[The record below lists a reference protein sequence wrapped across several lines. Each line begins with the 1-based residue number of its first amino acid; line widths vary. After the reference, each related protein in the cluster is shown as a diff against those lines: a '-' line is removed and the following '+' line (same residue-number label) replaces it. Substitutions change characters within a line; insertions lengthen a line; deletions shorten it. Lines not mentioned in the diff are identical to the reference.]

1 MKPTAA
7 KAPRT
12 YELNDKPPVRET
24 IPLCLQHVLLFLAST
39 LAIPLIIGSTLGFSS
54 SEITLMLQ
62 CSIFIAG
69 IGTLLQ
75 TLGAGPVG
83 NRLPIILGATFTFVT
98 PAIAISQTYGFPAF
112 IGASLVCGVAVSLL
126 GAVSVKFIRKIF
138 PPVAMGCVIMVIGLT
153 LVGVAVGYCA
163 GGSGSP
169 DYGSLRNYGV
179 ALFTLVIVIVL
190 NAWGKGF
197 WKGASVLIALLAGFL
212 LSAALGMVDFSSL
225 NESAWFAFPEPLHF
239 GITFKLPAIIMALLT
254 LVNLV
259 EFLGDTSTVA
269 FIAADRVATKEDL
282 SRGVIC
288 DGVASI
294 LGALFNST
302 PTISYSG
309 NIGLIGVTGVK
320 SRYVV
325 AAARR
330 LYGYPG
336 LHPQAGRLP
345 LSHPHSGHRRRY
357 SGGVRQHRRQRPQ
370 DAGTADPLRAG
381 YAPHRGLS
389 GHRPGLQLHTGR
401 AGQLPLLY
409 LRADQR
415 HPRHRFLYDHPQPH
429 PPQRPE
435 QQDCHFLQGAGVIF
449 PFVLKYARRSF
460 SELWAY
466 SVLACHSDLL
476 FSFFSYLIVNFIH
489 FS

>member
-1 MKPTAA
+1 
-7 KAPRT
+7 
-12 YELNDKPPVRET
+12 
-24 IPLCLQHVLLFLAST
+24 
-39 LAIPLIIGSTLGFSS
+39 
-54 SEITLMLQ
+54 
-62 CSIFIAG
+62 
-69 IGTLLQ
+69 
-75 TLGAGPVG
+75 
-83 NRLPIILGATFTFVT
+83 
-98 PAIAISQTYGFPAF
+98 
-112 IGASLVCGVAVSLL
+112 
-126 GAVSVKFIRKIF
+126 
-138 PPVAMGCVIMVIGLT
+138 MGCVIMVIGLT

-239 GITFKLPAIIMALLT
+239 GITFKLPAIIIMALLT

-325 AAARR
+325 AAAGGFMVILGFIPKLAAFLSLIPTPVIGGATLVVFGSIAANGLKMLGQQTLSGRDM
-330 LYGYPG
+330 LLIAVSLAIGLGFSSTPDALASYPFYISALING
-336 LHPQAGRLP
+336 IP
-345 LSHPHSGHRRRY
+345 
-357 SGGVRQHRRQRPQ
+357 
-370 DAGTADPLRAG
+370 GTAFSAIILN
-381 YAPHRGLS
+381 LI
-389 GHRPGLQLHTGR
+389 
-401 AGQLPLLY
+401 LPK
-409 LRADQR
+409 DQNSKTAASSKA
-415 HPRHRFLYDHPQPH
+415 Q
-429 PPQRPE
+429 E
-435 QQDCHFLQGAGVIF
+435 
-449 PFVLKYARRSF
+449 
-460 SELWAY
+460 
-466 SVLACHSDLL
+466 
-476 FSFFSYLIVNFIH
+476 
-489 FS
+489 

>member
-325 AAARR
+325 AAAGGFMVILGFIPKLAAFLSLIPTPVIGGATLVVFGSIAANGLKMLGQQTLSERDM
-330 LYGYPG
+330 LLIAVSLAIGLGFSSTPDALASYPFYISALING
-336 LHPQAGRLP
+336 IP
-345 LSHPHSGHRRRY
+345 
-357 SGGVRQHRRQRPQ
+357 
-370 DAGTADPLRAG
+370 GTAFSTIILN
-381 YAPHRGLS
+381 LI
-389 GHRPGLQLHTGR
+389 
-401 AGQLPLLY
+401 LPKD
-409 LRADQR
+409 RNSKTATSSKAQ
-415 HPRHRFLYDHPQPH
+415 
-429 PPQRPE
+429 E
-435 QQDCHFLQGAGVIF
+435 
-449 PFVLKYARRSF
+449 
-460 SELWAY
+460 
-466 SVLACHSDLL
+466 
-476 FSFFSYLIVNFIH
+476 
-489 FS
+489 